1 MICPMD
7 DFDFETERQFVFRS
21 FSINTVA
28 AMPATLQKVDGV
40 RTLIRL
46 DTPQFG
52 FANGQTATLNDTENE
67 SVVLGDL
74 DQFNTGGQ
82 ACLKDDCSPAGL
94 L

>member
-40 RTLIRL
+40 RTLI
-46 DTPQFG
+46 DWTPQFG

-67 SVVLGDL
+67 SVVLRGLGSVQHRRSDL
-74 DQFNTGGQ
+74 
-82 ACLKDDCSPAGL
+82 PER
-94 L
+94 

>member
-1 MICPMD
+1 MG

-52 FANGQTATLNDTENE
+52 FGNGQTATLNDTENE
-67 SVVLGDL
+67 SVVLG
-74 DQFNTGGQ
+74 TWI
-82 ACLKDDCSPAGL
+82 SSTPAVRL
-94 L
+94 A